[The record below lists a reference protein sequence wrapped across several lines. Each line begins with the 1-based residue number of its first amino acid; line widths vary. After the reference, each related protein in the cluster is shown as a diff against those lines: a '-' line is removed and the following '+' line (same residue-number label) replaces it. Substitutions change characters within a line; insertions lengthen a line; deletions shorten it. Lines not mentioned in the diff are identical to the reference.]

1 MPLPPST
8 PSSNPPS
15 SPSPTHV
22 LNPAWPPH
30 AKFHNGQTMSMGLCL
45 GLLTLYYTWRPT
57 RAPKDSLFTAAL
69 LGSLYWITGMSA
81 ILYPGTMWMDP
92 EFGEDAPQKV
102 AFAVLAVL
110 AWVGYVVG

>member
-1 MPLPPST
+1 
-8 PSSNPPS
+8 
-15 SPSPTHV
+15 
-22 LNPAWPPH
+22 
-30 AKFHNGQTMSMGLCL
+30 MSMGLCL

-57 RAPKDSLFTAAL
+57 HTPNDSLFTAAL

-81 ILYPGTMWMDP
+81 ILYPGTMWADP
-92 EFGEDAPQKV
+92 EFGQDAPQRT